1 MVTKCQKDNAIFMQT
16 SLILKKL
23 LTNMKYYCIIIHTCL
38 LVSTKTLKE
47 DVLMFENVKDFL
59 VDELRVK
66 PEDVTMEAELA
77 GDLGINSLELA
88 ELALRCDEEF
98 GVEIEDEDIHRLI
111 TVGDVANYIEE
122 KTA

>member
-1 MVTKCQKDNAIFMQT
+1 MEQITAILAESFGL
-16 SLILKKL
+16 SSDE
-23 LTNMKYYCIIIHTCL
+23 IHADSRL
-38 LVSTKTLKE
+38 
-47 DVLMFENVKDFL
+47 
-59 VDELRVK
+59 
-66 PEDVTMEAELA
+66 EA
-77 GDLGINSLELA
+77 DLGINSLELA

>member
-1 MVTKCQKDNAIFMQT
+1 MNVMEQITAILAESFGL
-16 SLILKKL
+16 SSGE
-23 LTNMKYYCIIIHTCL
+23 IHADSRL
-38 LVSTKTLKE
+38 
-47 DVLMFENVKDFL
+47 
-59 VDELRVK
+59 
-66 PEDVTMEAELA
+66 EA
-77 GDLGINSLELA
+77 DLGINSLELA

>member
-1 MVTKCQKDNAIFMQT
+1 MNVMEQITE
-16 SLILKKL
+16 ILAESFGL
-23 LTNMKYYCIIIHTCL
+23 
-38 LVSTKTLKE
+38 SP
-47 DVLMFENVKDFL
+47 
-59 VDELRVK
+59 DEIQADSRL
-66 PEDVTMEAELA
+66 EA
-77 GDLGINSLELA
+77 DLGINSLELA